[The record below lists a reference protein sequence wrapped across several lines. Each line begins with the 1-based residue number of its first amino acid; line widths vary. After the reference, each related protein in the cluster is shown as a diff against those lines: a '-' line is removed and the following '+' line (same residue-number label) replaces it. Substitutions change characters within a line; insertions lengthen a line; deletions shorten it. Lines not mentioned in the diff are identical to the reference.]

1 MRAEAADGPIRPPLR
16 APSAGSRAR
25 PPPPTPPMPSTQ
37 NGALT
42 AAQAIPEPESAG
54 DSPVTSVQAPS
65 HPTLDALRVP
75 VASLHPYARNPRR
88 GDVARI
94 AESLRR
100 HGQYRP
106 VVVNARTQEV
116 LAGNHTLAAAVEL
129 GWDEIAATFVDVDAD
144 TAARIVLVDNRSN
157 DVAGYDDRALA
168 DLLADLGDDLGG
180 TGYDRVTL
188 DTLLA
193 SLVDPTSPDDFPDPE
208 DGMETDFQ
216 CPQCGYEWSGLRKPT
231 EDGDA

>member
-1 MRAEAADGPIRPPLR
+1 
-16 APSAGSRAR
+16 
-25 PPPPTPPMPSTQ
+25 MPSTQ

-94 AESLRR
+94 VESLRR

-144 TAARIVLVDNRSN
+144 TAARIALIDNRAN
-157 DVAGYDDRALA
+157 DLAGYDDQALA
-168 DLLADLGDDLGG
+168 E
-180 TGYDRVTL
+180 
-188 DTLLA
+188 LLA
-193 SLVDPTSPDDFPDPE
+193 SLDGDLDGTGFQPTEFEELLRDLAAPTAPDGFADPE
-208 DGMETDFQ
+208 AGMTTEYK
-216 CPQCGYEWSGLRKPT
+216 CPACGYEWSGTTTPP
-231 EDGDA
+231 GG